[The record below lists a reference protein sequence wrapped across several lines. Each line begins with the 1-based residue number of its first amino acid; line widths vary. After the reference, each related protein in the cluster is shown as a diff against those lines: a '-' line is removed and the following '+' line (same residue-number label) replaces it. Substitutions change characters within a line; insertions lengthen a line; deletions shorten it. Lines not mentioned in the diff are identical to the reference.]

1 MVKQETRQAW
11 ARQLLFKARVWG
23 NEGHV
28 GWKILG
34 QVLTQQDMEKEI
46 EECPS
51 FAHSVMHVA
60 GLSKELALAYRTGVY
75 Q

>member
-1 MVKQETRQAW
+1 MVKTETRQAW
-11 ARQLLFKARVWG
+11 ARQILHKARAWG

-34 QVLTQQDMEKEI
+34 DVLTQQDMEKEI

-51 FAHSVMHVA
+51 FADSVMHVA
-60 GLSKELALAYRTGVY
+60 GLSKQLAFAYKTQRY
-75 Q
+75 